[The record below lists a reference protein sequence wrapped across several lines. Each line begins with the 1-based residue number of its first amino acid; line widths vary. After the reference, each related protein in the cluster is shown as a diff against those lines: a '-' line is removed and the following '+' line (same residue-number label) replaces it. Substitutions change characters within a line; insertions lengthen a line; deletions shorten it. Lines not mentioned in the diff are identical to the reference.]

1 LVSSSAALTAE
12 TSFQS
17 SAVVVGRALMKV
29 IVTCSSTMGIPSG
42 LMFSSGLAILSR
54 VSASSSLPP
63 QELSTAV
70 EASAAPETSALRRVM
85 GRMVIV
91 SFHRDYRMGSWRSRR
106 VRSADGG
113 YGEHGGRRQRSDRR
127 LRPLC
132 SPYPQAAIGTLA

>member
-1 LVSSSAALTAE
+1 
-12 TSFQS
+12 
-17 SAVVVGRALMKV
+17 MKV

-113 YGEHGGRRQRSDRR
+113 YGEHSGRRRSEEHTSELQSRGHLVCR
-127 LRPLC
+127 LLLEKKKKTTTQELYQSEP
-132 SPYPQAAIGTLA
+132 SPI